1 MKAPSFFIAAEDNN
15 GMTMEY
21 RSKRRGFQYYVQG
34 QVKELSKNFA
44 QEIKKL
50 EIELKKQEVS
60 LYEQAQFKLELGLL
74 QPKFTKMRWYEMFG
88 TLVQATFVMVTFV
101 QIILY
106 SIFFSQHFVDTT
118 FHLSQKFLGHKIS
131 LATKKFL
138 DSKWI

>member
-50 EIELKKQEVS
+50 EIELKKQEVIFSNS
-60 LYEQAQFKLELGLL
+60 LFCCVFFGRGLYTLFSLFLEG
-74 QPKFTKMRWYEMFG
+74 
-88 TLVQATFVMVTFV
+88 
-101 QIILY
+101 
-106 SIFFSQHFVDTT
+106 
-118 FHLSQKFLGHKIS
+118 
-131 LATKKFL
+131 
-138 DSKWI
+138 

>member
-50 EIELKKQEVS
+50 EIEKFEVANQLCPIESQPLSS
-60 LYEQAQFKLELGLL
+60 LRF
-74 QPKFTKMRWYEMFG
+74 F
-88 TLVQATFVMVTFV
+88 
-101 QIILY
+101 
-106 SIFFSQHFVDTT
+106 SIFF
-118 FHLSQKFLGHKIS
+118 LN
-131 LATKKFL
+131 
-138 DSKWI
+138 

>member
-50 EIELKKQEVS
+50 EIELKKQEVIFSNS
-60 LYEQAQFKLELGLL
+60 LFCCVFFWEGAEYII
-74 QPKFTKMRWYEMFG
+74 FTIFRGVNTISRKCKG
-88 TLVQATFVMVTFV
+88 G
-101 QIILY
+101 QIIL
-106 SIFFSQHFVDTT
+106 FNF
-118 FHLSQKFLGHKIS
+118 KGGHI
-131 LATKKFL
+131 ARDKKVP
-138 DSKWI
+138 KWF